1 MPLTDEQVIGII
13 ESHKNHSAIERK
25 QWDEHLQWYQS
36 RFYSKAAESAP
47 TGSVEEDDGSDL
59 TLETNY
65 PYAYTDTMVSN
76 ICPTNP
82 QITVTALRR
91 ANAPKARF
99 REALVNYSF
108 YSLGIHKNLWKQAT
122 EASMYGRGFTKV
134 VWNKRRNR
142 AEVNNVDPR
151 YVFYDLAASHWDDIR
166 YICEVTVVT
175 KEEFERRKA
184 LRVREDVNS
193 RSPRAKTKL
202 LYDAETA
209 QKVASTSY
217 PQWLRDTTTD
227 RTIANKAAWDVFD
240 WVVIYEFYDLIGE
253 EFFHFADGVN
263 EPLLRGPLPY
273 RFVKNP
279 FVPLWFNDNL
289 VDLAGLSD
297 VQLISGPLQR
307 LNEIDTLELQ
317 FAQASIPFPVLNEG
331 LCEDAE
337 AARSQILNAAGPY
350 ALVTIN
356 GLENAPVDH
365 ILRWSTT
372 PGLNPSFQNM
382 RARTINIVEFI
393 LGLPQYQRGVAG
405 ATEIATEI
413 ALIETAL
420 RTRNG
425 RRMKA
430 VNDVIG
436 TWAIKLVGLYEEY
449 LHPETILPLRLADSK
464 EVLEATREE
473 LGFRPPQQFDLAGEG
488 PMEWDYEALPYSP
501 AENNRLVQLQNVMQ
515 NLPMIL
521 NLPGVDIAKL
531 TAKVLD
537 LLQIRDVMAPEGAPP
552 GAGMMPPGAE
562 AGMPMAP
569 GGPQQVDENGLP
581 NVLAGE
587 LPTGAEPPAGPMPF
601 GGPGAR
607 GQQASAQALV
617 GHEGGPLRGV

>member
-1 MPLTDEQVIGII
+1 VLGII
-13 ESHKNHSAIERK
+13 ESHKSHSAIERR
-25 QWDEHLQWYQS
+25 QWDEHLRWYQS
-36 RFYSKAAESAP
+36 RYSAGETEPIP
-47 TGSVEEDDGSDL
+47 TGGTDDDDGADL

-82 QITVTALRR
+82 KITVTALRSV
-91 ANAPKARF
+91 NAPRARF
-99 REALVNYSF
+99 REALVNYSL
-108 YSLGIHKNLWKQAT
+108 YHLGAHKNLWKQAT
-122 EASMYGRGFTKV
+122 EASMYGRGFTKI

-142 AEVNNVDPR
+142 AEISNVDPR
-151 YVFYDLAASHWDDIR
+151 YLFYDLAASTWEDIR

-175 KEEFERRKA
+175 KEEFERRNA
-184 LRVREDVNS
+184 LRVREDTNS
-193 RSPRAKTKL
+193 QSPRAKTRP
-202 LYDAETA
+202 LYDPEVAK
-209 QKVASTSY
+209 KVSSSTY

-227 RTIANKAAWDVFD
+227 KTIANKAAWDVFD
-240 WVVIYEFYDLIGE
+240 WVVIYEFYDLISE

-273 RFVKNP
+273 RFVPNP

-289 VDLAGLSD
+289 VDLGGLSD

-337 AARSQILNAAGPY
+337 SARNQILNASGPY
-350 ALVTIN
+350 ALVTLS

-382 RARTINIVEFI
+382 RARTINIIEFI

-430 VNDVIG
+430 VNDVLQ
-436 TWAIKLVGLYEEY
+436 TWAVKIVGLYEEY
-449 LHPETILPLRLADSK
+449 LHPETTLPLRLADSK

-473 LGFRPPQQFDLAGEG
+473 LGFRGPQDFENPGDG

-537 LLQIRDVMAPEGAPP
+537 LLQIRDVLAPEGAPGATPAMQP
-552 GAGMMPPGAE
+552 GADPGMPPG
-562 AGMPMAP
+562 

-587 LPTGAEPPAGPMPF
+587 LPPGAEPPAGPMPF

-607 GQQASAQALV
+607 GQQAAAQALA
-617 GHEGGPLRGV
+617 GHEGGPLGGGM